1 MTGLVLDYSKIQ
13 KLVFLLHEVLVTL
26 SRNAKWQTN
35 RQWSIKFPIQFMKF
49 LYINLKAESGVQNG
63 TKIWWPAY
71 FKETNSSHEV
81 KLILTPMFRD
91 LTKQKKSTLLARTET
106 LFTKMATFQGKSFI
120 ICLEICLECATS
132 A

>member
-1 MTGLVLDYSKIQ
+1 
-13 KLVFLLHEVLVTL
+13 
-26 SRNAKWQTN
+26 
-35 RQWSIKFPIQFMKF
+35 
-49 LYINLKAESGVQNG
+49 
-63 TKIWWPAY
+63 
-71 FKETNSSHEV
+71 
-81 KLILTPMFRD
+81 MFRD